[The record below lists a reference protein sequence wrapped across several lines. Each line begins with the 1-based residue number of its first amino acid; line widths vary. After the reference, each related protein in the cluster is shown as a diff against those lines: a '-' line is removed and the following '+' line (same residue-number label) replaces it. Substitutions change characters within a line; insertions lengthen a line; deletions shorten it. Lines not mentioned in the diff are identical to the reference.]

1 MRSSVLLIYFIGL
14 FSSAICAQEY
24 SWFYLRAKDTLTEPQ
39 FKRVNEQLVYTGND
53 LKLKSIFDKYSIY
66 EFKKTFRNAK
76 KQNLKKTFFVVTNKD
91 ELLRELLSTD
101 VNLFEFGEI
110 IEEED
115 KKIFEPNDYGSTST
129 IGENVGWNAY
139 LDYYDVMNV
148 PKAWYYTTGSKNT
161 IIGISDATIDTVSLE
176 FKEKTKIF
184 RNSTL
189 SIGHGSSVAASAAGQ
204 GDNGFGFTGVCYD
217 CSIYGT
223 SYGRFQDFEQL
234 IELSEA
240 GADVINCSWGL
251 TKYYQT
257 AQDAIYEMVDNGTII
272 VAIAH
277 NRKWIKTKDKGNLYF
292 YPASYDKVISVATV
306 MHRYENV
313 LDNIKIEEDK
323 GLYYAENIRGYLGRT
338 MGFKDNDTL
347 KEPFVY
353 PVSIRTLN
361 PAVDILGPGVGL
373 VQYGRYVVDG
383 EYGYS
388 TYGATSG
395 IAPLVS
401 GTVGLMKSLQPCLTF
416 DEVDAIL
423 KLTSMYIGDIKAN
436 KPWEGYYGAGMLN
449 TGDAVE
455 LVYKLMTDNE
465 TAYIQNQHFNRWVF
479 PLKSFGEKVV
489 IKNQTFTDESKL
501 FITAKN
507 SIVIGENTVLK
518 PNSEGS
524 IHLKVDPTLE
534 KQCDLVLREGFPNNK
549 YYYPEK

>member
-1 MRSSVLLIYFIGL
+1 MKHIYAIIFFFALGLSSIY
-14 FSSAICAQEY
+14 AQEY
-24 SWFYLRAKDTLTEPQ
+24 SWFYLRAKDTLIEPQ
-39 FKRVNEQLVYTGND
+39 FERVNEHLVYTGNN

-66 EFKKTFRNAK
+66 EFKKTYRNAK
-76 KQNLKKTFFVVTNKD
+76 KQNLKKTFFVVAGQD
-91 ELLRELLSTD
+91 DLLKELLSKTKH
-101 VNLFEFGEI
+101 LFEFGEI

-148 PKAWYYTTGSKNT
+148 PKAWYYTTGSSET
-161 IIGISDATIDTVSLE
+161 IIGISDGSIDTVNIE
-176 FKEKTKIF
+176 FKDKTKLF
-184 RNSTL
+184 QKSNL
-189 SIGHGSSVAASAAGQ
+189 AKGHGYSVAASAAGQ
-204 GDNGFGFTGVCYD
+204 GDNGFGFTGICYD
-217 CSIYGT
+217 CKIFGT
-223 SYGRFQDFEQL
+223 SYGKFKSFVQL

-240 GADVINCSWGL
+240 GADVINCSWGM

-347 KEPFVY
+347 KQPRIY
-353 PVSIRTLN
+353 PISIRTLN

-373 VQYGRYVVDG
+373 VRYG
-383 EYGYS
+383 EYKVNNKLGYS

-395 IAPLVS
+395 IAPLITGS
-401 GTVGLMKSLQPCLTF
+401 VGLMKSLQPCLTF
-416 DEVDAIL
+416 DEVDAII

-436 KPWEGYYGAGMLN
+436 KPWEGYYGAGMIN
-449 TGDAVE
+449 TGNAVE
-455 LVYKLMTDNE
+455 MVYKLMTE
-465 TAYIQNQHFNRWVF
+465 TETVYIENQHFNRWLF
-479 PLKSFGEKVV
+479 PIKSFAEKT
-489 IKNQTFTDESKL
+489 IIRNQSFTENAEL
-501 FITAKN
+501 EITSTN
-507 SIVIGENTVLK
+507 TIVIGENTILK
-518 PNSEGS
+518 PNEEGS
-524 IHLKVDPTLE
+524 IHLKINPTLE
-534 KQCDLVLREGFPNNK
+534 KQCDLVIREGFPNNK
-549 YYYPEK
+549 YYYPKQ